1 MDQAPGIGPD
11 TTSGSGDLK
20 LKRESVRVDYGGAR
34 GSNTGDEFHELWA
47 VRNALRMLD
56 PCSGLTAISVEG
68 VPSGQ
73 DNGNYWDGVDC
84 TLLFDGVDESTA
96 KRVEIQ
102 QLKYSSANPTRKWTV
117 ARACR
122 GKDGKPTGSLIHRL
136 GQAFVGLSKSRGKD
150 DPDSIK
156 ISLVTNQ
163 PVADELKDA
172 IESARENCPEK
183 FSRPWK
189 TGEPKLHR
197 LVYASGLSAANFVRM
212 AGVIDCQGSVGS
224 RFAIEVQM
232 LRAISEWNDIECLET
247 ASRPREFIRRRM
259 LPEAAGELI
268 TKQDVLIQFGVSD
281 ERSIFPCP
289 PAIRAVANRVPREAS
304 KKVASAMVGGSQR
317 ICFHGSAGVG
327 KTTALQE
334 VDALLPAGSRMITFD
349 CYGAGSYLD
358 ASKLRHRPKDAFL
371 QLANEMA
378 ERLGLPAL
386 LSPNAGREHSKAFQR
401 RLELS
406 AETLRRVHAK
416 ALLVV
421 AVDAADNSVAAA
433 EALDRVDTSFVA
445 ELMSFRELPSNVR
458 LVVSARTGR
467 LHELKAPANFES
479 VELLPFTAAETS
491 EYVKQYWDA
500 PSSWMEDFHHLS
512 GGVPRVQDY
521 AFKRSGEDHEGALNV
536 LRPGGKLLDQVFY
549 ELFSLAL
556 DKSGK
561 TEIVAKLCA
570 ALAVLPRPIPVAELA
585 SVLELTESHVVDT
598 CADLAPGV
606 RIQGECISFS
616 DEDFEDYVRRTGA
629 EAEEE
634 VQNLASIR
642 ALARADADEYAAR
655 NVAHLLFVSGKH
667 QVLLD
672 FVEKEPEP
680 NSTVI
685 ADPVQRRE
693 IHDERLLTAIR
704 VCRQAGDTARALRF
718 VLIGAEAVR
727 TNEATRSLL
736 ASFPRLTVRYAK
748 ETASRLILGSP
759 NCLADQGSLIF
770 QLLAEDAAKGDRI
783 GYREGRRRLRAWA
796 MAREDNYIAQWE
808 EYGQAERWS
817 IDPQDVAAS
826 VFAAAVLQGPQ
837 AAIAEFSRCRSI
849 RFAVGVGH
857 AFADRLMADRRFRL
871 AAEIASECRP
881 WQAIFLLV
889 PLARAG
895 QAVDLARL
903 EDGLAALSRR
913 FRIDAGVAKHDY
925 EDGGIGSYVLDTI
938 ISAAE
943 ILVGHG
949 VRSELV
955 DSILS
960 PFRDPYLRR
969 IDKRFEFEVTLIDA
983 ILRSYCLK
991 EAMLG
996 NVINASE
1003 ILIARPK
1010 LEQEEGE
1017 AKTYS
1022 TREDRHDRELN
1033 DLMGIIAPL
1042 YFHRAQIIASA
1053 ANRRG
1058 KAISLDG
1065 VDNGFGR
1072 DEWRLD
1078 QYRRGIEFRATAS
1091 DRLTT
1096 LIALGA
1102 DPGNIYSC
1110 IKKLNRNN
1118 IVAFRTIFDRFAAMP
1133 ELHDELIE
1141 QITSVATATRAERTG
1156 GEEKSQR
1163 LAELAELV
1171 VPISSDDADSIFQT
1185 AVTVASE
1192 LDSEAT
1198 YQICFLHVL
1207 IEHGITAIPTGNRRL
1222 YASMLAEIVYDAGI
1236 RLQNAEGFP
1245 WREAM
1250 SAISTLDISS
1260 ALASAARWDDYGL
1273 EDIGTTLPPVIAVG
1287 LETKELSGAQAAS
1300 LLCVPDRA
1308 PAAVLK
1314 SIVAQA
1320 VQDGDPVTKRLAEDL
1335 AHDCLVG
1342 RVAWYDELA
1351 AVIAEH
1357 GGGEWTNQLVSQAEF
1372 RKTLK
1377 DERKEDGDTAKDQLR
1392 NSEIV
1397 NGHAWQPATLTD
1409 PGKLLEEAKNV
1420 LGRSRSAGEYMSL
1433 REVLYA
1439 ATTAVSVSLRSA
1451 YLDSLVEIFGD
1462 EHDEQVLDVI
1472 IGAAREWRGQWAV
1485 QSWSRNNLPRLIAQ
1499 HLPSFTRYW
1508 PWEDRR
1514 LTSAMTM
1521 AQLNEMESQTV
1532 LLQGIECCS
1541 DKLDVSTI
1549 FELAGTI
1556 SANGAREDSVGLCD
1570 WYLERLLKRVPTDD
1584 RESIGGQEIPL
1595 STTSATA
1602 RFLYSYLGDVDLR
1615 QRWRAAHGMRR
1626 LARLGD
1632 DDTLFEII
1640 GQYDRTEEQ
1649 GFRAS
1654 DAPFYWLAARLWL
1667 VIALDR
1673 ICTETPRATKPHFQT
1688 LLRIGLSDEFPHVLI
1703 RAYAIDACQKLLR
1716 QGCVKIDSTV
1726 ADKLVGINQA
1736 PVVKF
1741 KTPTERIH
1749 SFDSYRKPSGE
1760 RRFDFDWLD
1769 TLRYWY
1775 NPWLRIFSELTP
1787 EKLLDLTETW
1797 IVDRWG
1803 IDQKTKKGSRDPRPW
1818 RFRDGSYGSWSIN
1831 HGSLPTLERYQNHL
1845 EWHAMWCAAGDLV
1858 KTHLVRQEDY
1868 ETTDALSNHI
1878 SAEKL
1883 TCPAIWLSDLV
1894 DPVPL
1899 QRHRWKPPEGNTG
1912 EWLADVDDNVF
1923 LRELFPEDRS
1933 GWIVVGARI
1942 ECKYEDRLE
1951 EVDVCSGLVSPGTAH
1966 ALVRALQTTPDK
1978 HDFLIPPQDHDL
1990 EIDQSEYSL
1999 TGWLVNRDGASRF
2012 DQKDS
2017 FRHGVD
2023 QPQGLPGTAILES
2036 LQLQRDP
2043 SSPQVMWFRKGAKSP
2058 SIVYETWGHPH
2069 CEDEP
2074 YSRRVSGVVYTGRRT
2089 LVRKEDLAEF
2099 LCIKGRDLIVEVGV
2113 TRRDGNAME
2122 SGYGAE
2128 AGKRA
2133 VYDRLFL
2140 LRRGGTLEA
2149 AERSFGAWCQ
2159 DRS

>member
-1 MDQAPGIGPD
+1 M
-11 TTSGSGDLK
+11 
-20 LKRESVRVDYGGAR
+20 KRESVRVDYGGAR

-56 PCSGLTAISVEG
+56 PCSDLTAISVEG
-68 VPSGQ
+68 IPSDQ
-73 DNGNYWDGVDC
+73 EDKSFWEGVDC
-84 TLLFDGVDESTA
+84 TLLFGGESESTA

-102 QLKYSSANPTRKWTV
+102 QLKYSSANATRKWTV

-122 GKDGKPTGSLIHRL
+122 GKNGRPTGSLIHCL
-136 GQAFVGLSKSRGKD
+136 AQAFVGLTKSRGKAD
-150 DPDSIK
+150 LDSIK

-163 PVADELKDA
+163 PVASELKDA
-172 IESARENCPEK
+172 IESAREKCPAT

-197 LVYASGLSAANFVRM
+197 LVHASGLSIADFKRM
-212 AGVIDCQGSVGS
+212 ARVIDFQGSVGS
-224 RFAIEVQM
+224 RFAVEEQM
-232 LRAISEWNDIECLET
+232 LSAISEWNDIEFLET
-247 ASRPREFIRRRM
+247 ASRLREFIRRRM
-259 LPEAAGELI
+259 LPEAAGQWI
-268 TKQDVLIQFGVSD
+268 TKESVLIQFGASD

-289 PAIRAVANRVPREAS
+289 PAIRAVANRLSREAS
-304 KKVASAMVGGSQR
+304 KKVASAMIRGSQR

-334 VDALLPAGSRMITFD
+334 VDTLLPAGSQMVIFD

-371 QLANEMA
+371 QLANELA
-378 ERLGLPAL
+378 ERLRLPAL
-386 LSPNAGREHSKAFQR
+386 LPPNSGREHSRAFQR

-406 AETLRRVHAK
+406 AETLRRVHPT

-421 AVDAADNSVAAA
+421 AVDAADNSIAAA
-433 EALDRVDTSFVA
+433 EALDRVETSFVA
-445 ELMSFRELPSNVR
+445 ELMSFRDLPPNVR
-458 LVVSARTGR
+458 IVVSARTGR
-467 LHELKAPANFES
+467 LHELKAPVNFES
-479 VELLPFTAAETS
+479 VELLPFTAAETT
-491 EYVKQYWDA
+491 EYVQRYWEA
-500 PSSWMEDFHHLS
+500 PASWMEDFHHLS

-521 AFKRSGEDHEGALNV
+521 AFRRSGEDHESALKA
-536 LRPGGKLLDQVFY
+536 LRPGGKVLDQVFQ

-561 TEIVAKLCA
+561 TELVEKLCA

-606 RIQGECISFS
+606 RIQGECVSFS
-616 DEDFEDYVRRTGA
+616 DEDFEDYVRRTGS
-629 EAEEE
+629 EAEQE
-634 VQNLASIR
+634 VQNLASVR
-642 ALARADADEYAAR
+642 SLARAESDEYAAR
-655 NVAHLLFVSGKH
+655 NVAHLLFVSGRH
-667 QVLLD
+667 QELLD

-680 NSTVI
+680 DSAVI

-693 IHDERLLTAIR
+693 VHDQRLLTAIR

-759 NCLADQGSLIF
+759 DHLADHGSLIF

-783 GYREGRRRLRAWA
+783 GYREGRRRQWAWA
-796 MAREDNYIAQWE
+796 MAREDNYIAQLE
-808 EYGQAERWS
+808 EYGQGERWS
-817 IDPQDVAAS
+817 IEPQDVAAS

-849 RFAVGVGH
+849 RFAVSVGH
-857 AFADRLMADRRFRL
+857 ALADRLMADRRFRL
-871 AAEIASECRP
+871 AEEIASECRP

-889 PLARAG
+889 PLAHAG
-895 QAVDLARL
+895 QPVDLARL
-903 EDGLAALSRR
+903 EGALAALKRR
-913 FRIDAGVAKHDY
+913 FRIDAGLAKQDY
-925 EDGGIGSYVLDTI
+925 DDGGIGSYVLDTI
-938 ISAAE
+938 LSAAE

-949 VRSELV
+949 VGPELV
-955 DSILS
+955 ESILS
-960 PFRDPYLRR
+960 PFCDPFLRR
-969 IDKRFEFEVTLIDA
+969 VDKRFEFEVTLIDA
-983 ILRSYCLK
+983 ILRSFCLK
-991 EAMLG
+991 EAMSG
-996 NVINASE
+996 KVIDASD

-1010 LEQEEGE
+1010 LEGEEE
-1017 AKTYS
+1017 KSKTYS
-1022 TREDRHDRELN
+1022 TRENEHDRELN

-1042 YFHRAQIIASA
+1042 YFRRAEIIASA
-1053 ANRRG
+1053 ANSRG
-1058 KAISLDG
+1058 NAISLDG
-1065 VDNGFGR
+1065 VDRGFGR

-1078 QYRRGIEFRATAS
+1078 HNHRGKEFRATAS

-1102 DPGNIYSC
+1102 EPGDIYSC

-1118 IVAFRTIFDRFAAMP
+1118 TVSFRIVFDRFAAIP
-1133 ELHDELIE
+1133 ELHGDLIE
-1141 QITSVATATRAERTG
+1141 EITNVATTTRAERTG
-1156 GEEKSQR
+1156 GEDKSQR

-1171 VPISSDDADSIFQT
+1171 VPISSDDADAIFQT

-1192 LDSEAT
+1192 LDSEAKH
-1198 YQICFLHVL
+1198 QICFLHGL
-1207 IEHGITAIPTGNRRL
+1207 IEHGIAAVPAEDRRL
-1222 YASMLAEIVYDAGI
+1222 YASMLGEIVYDAGI

-1245 WREAM
+1245 WREAV
-1250 SAISTLDISS
+1250 SAISTLDISW
-1260 ALASAARWDDYGL
+1260 ALASAARWDDCGL

-1287 LETKELSGAQAAS
+1287 LTTKELSGAQAAS

-1308 PAAVLK
+1308 QPTVLR

-1320 VQDGDPVTKRLAEDL
+1320 AQDADPVTKRLAEDL
-1335 AHDCLVG
+1335 AQDCLVG

-1357 GGGEWTNQLVSQAEF
+1357 GGGEWTNRLVSQTEF

-1377 DERKEDGDTAKDQLR
+1377 DKRKKDGDTAKDQLR
-1392 NSEIV
+1392 SSEIV
-1397 NGHAWQPATLTD
+1397 NGHAWQEGTLTD
-1409 PGKLLEEAKNV
+1409 PGKLLKEAENV
-1420 LGRSRSAGEYMSL
+1420 LARSRSAGEFMSL
-1433 REVLYA
+1433 REVLIS
-1439 ATTAVSVSLRSA
+1439 ATTAVPVSLRSA
-1451 YLDSLVEIFGD
+1451 HLDTLVEIFGD
-1462 EHDEQVLDVI
+1462 ERDEQILDVI
-1472 IGAAREWRGQWAV
+1472 IGAARDWNGQWAV
-1485 QSWSRNNLPRLIAQ
+1485 QSWCRNNFPRLLAQ
-1499 HLPSFTRYW
+1499 HLPSFTRTW

-1514 LTSAMTM
+1514 LAPAMTM
-1521 AQLNEMESQTV
+1521 AQLNQMESQTV
-1532 LLQGIECCS
+1532 LLQGIECCT
-1541 DKLDVSTI
+1541 DELDVPTI
-1549 FELAGTI
+1549 FGLAGTI
-1556 SANGAREDSVGLCD
+1556 SANMTNEDSVGLCA
-1570 WYLERLLKRVPTDD
+1570 WYLERLLKRVPADD
-1584 RESIGGQEIPL
+1584 RESIRGHEIPL
-1595 STTSATA
+1595 STTSAAA
-1602 RFLYSYLGDVDLR
+1602 RFLYSYLSDVDLR
-1615 QRWRAAHGMRR
+1615 QRWRAAHAMRR

-1640 GQYDRTEEQ
+1640 RQFDRTEDQ

-1673 ICTETPRATKPHFQT
+1673 ICAETPRATKPHFQM
-1688 LLRIGLSDEFPHVLI
+1688 LLRIGLSDEFPHMLI
-1703 RAYAIDACQKLLR
+1703 RAYAIDACQKLLK
-1716 QGCVKIDSTV
+1716 QGCVKIDSAV
-1726 ADKLVGINQA
+1726 ADKLIEKNLASVA
-1736 PVVKF
+1736 KA
-1741 KTPTERIH
+1741 KTPTERYH
-1749 SFDSYRKPSGE
+1749 SFDSYRKPDGE

-1775 NPWLRIFSELTP
+1775 NPWLRIFSGLTP
-1787 EKLLDLTETW
+1787 EKLLNLAETW

-1803 IDQKTKKGSRDPRPW
+1803 TDQKTKKGSGDPRPW
-1818 RFRDGSYGSWSIN
+1818 RFGDGSYGSWSIN

-1845 EWHAMWCAAGDLV
+1845 EWHAMWCAAGELV
-1858 KTHLVRQEDY
+1858 KTHLVRQEEY
-1868 ETTDALSNHI
+1868 ESTDALTNHI

-1899 QRHRWKPPEGNTG
+1899 QRHRWEPPEENMG
-1912 EWLADVDDNVF
+1912 EWLADIDDDAF

-1933 GWIVVGARI
+1933 GWVVVGARI

-1951 EVDVCSGLVSPGTAH
+1951 EVEIYSGLVSPGVAH
-1966 ALVRALQTTPDK
+1966 ALVRALQTTTNR

-1990 EIDQSEYSL
+1990 EIDQSDYSL
-1999 TGWLVNRDGASRF
+1999 TGWLMNCDGGPLF
-2012 DQKDS
+2012 DRKDP

-2023 QPQGLPGTAILES
+2023 QPQGLPGRAIVQR
-2036 LQLQRDP
+2036 LQLKRHP
-2043 SSPQVMWFRKGAKSP
+2043 TSPKLQWFRKDSESP
-2058 SIVYETWGHPH
+2058 SMVCEAWGDPH
-2069 CEDEP
+2069 CEDGP
-2074 YSRRVSGVVYTGRRT
+2074 YARQMSGVVYTGRRT
-2089 LVRKEDLAEF
+2089 IVRKQDLAEF
-2099 LCIKGRDLIVEVGV
+2099 LRIEARDLIVEVGV
-2113 TRRDGNAME
+2113 TRRDGNRSE

-2128 AGKRA
+2128 VGKRA

-2140 LRRGGTLEA
+2140 ARRGGALEA
-2149 AERSFGAWCQ
+2149 AERSFESWCE